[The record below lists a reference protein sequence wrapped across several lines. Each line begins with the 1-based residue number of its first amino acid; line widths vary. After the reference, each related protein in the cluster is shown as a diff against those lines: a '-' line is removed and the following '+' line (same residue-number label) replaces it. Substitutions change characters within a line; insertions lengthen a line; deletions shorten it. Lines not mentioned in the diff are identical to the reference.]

1 MIEWENHQ
9 WREAKQILGVTVQDG
24 YNISLNGVI
33 GNKNKVYKKRGFFFF
48 FFFFFNCKS
57 RNSKNSNLVDR
68 GQALF

>member
-33 GNKNKVYKKRGFFFF
+33 GNKNKVYKNRGGGGSQMGF
-48 FFFFFNCKS
+48 
-57 RNSKNSNLVDR
+57 L
-68 GQALF
+68 

>member
-33 GNKNKVYKKRGFFFF
+33 GNKNKVYKNRGGGVTNGVFIAETLP
-48 FFFFFNCKS
+48 
-57 RNSKNSNLVDR
+57 NSCL
-68 GQALF
+68 